1 MLHASCI
8 MKRGFT
14 LMEVLVYISL
24 FSLVLVFLVQ
34 FLAVILRENTK
45 DASREEV
52 SASLLH
58 AITVIDSEIRNAT
71 DIYTPTSIFGAS
83 SGQLSLTTVRA
94 LPADENITYVDLFVS
109 DDERL
114 CMRRDTAAAECLT
127 SPRLRVTQLEF
138 KRLTPSD
145 GPESIQT
152 QLALEYV
159 SAKTDLQAPASI
171 QSTATLRAYD

>member
-1 MLHASCI
+1 
-8 MKRGFT
+8 
-14 LMEVLVYISL
+14 MEVLVYISL
-24 FSLVLVFLVQ
+24 FSLILVSMVQ
-34 FLAVILRENTK
+34 FLSIILQENTE

-52 SASLLH
+52 EASLLH
-58 AITVIDSEIRNAT
+58 AIIVIDSEIRNAV
-71 DIYTPTSIFGAS
+71 DIYTPTSTFGTS
-83 SGQLSLTTVRA
+83 LDQLSLATLRA
-94 LPADENITYVDLFVS
+94 LPSGEDITYVDFFIS

-114 CMRRDTAAAECLT
+114 CMRRDTGSSECLT

-138 KRLTPSD
+138 TRLTPSD

-159 SAKTDLQAPASI
+159 SAKTDLQAPANI